1 MPKNVDVNEFIKL
14 LNDQVDT
21 GIYVWGGDGEDLC
34 QMVDPLKWISGKETS
49 VVNYKRSVNLFE
61 KRLAAGDNPIRA
73 FDCSG
78 LIYWALK
85 TLSILSKDISS
96 RGLYQKCA
104 KIDKMELQRGDLV
117 FIFDDDAGQIVH
129 VGAYV
134 GNGYVIDA
142 RGRDVGVVR
151 TKLASRKFNRFG
163 RLPGAF
169 IDHPDIPEG
178 YHVLQVVGGRVHVRA
193 GDNKYTK
200 KLFTA
205 HRGEMYPI
213 VGQGASMWWEIEY
226 EPGMTGYIS
235 NDLKYTRVV
244 IPDE

>member
-14 LNDQVDT
+14 LDAQVDT

-49 VVNYKRSVNLFE
+49 VANYKRSVNLFE
-61 KRLAAGDNPIRA
+61 KRLAAGKNPIRA

-78 LIYWALK
+78 LIYWSLK
-85 TLSILSKDISS
+85 TLGILSKDVSS
-96 RGLYQKCA
+96 RGLYKKCR
-104 KIDKMELQRGDLV
+104 KIDKSELQRGDLV
-117 FIFDDDAGQIVH
+117 FVSDELGKIVH

-134 GNGYVIDA
+134 GDGYVIDA
-142 RGRDVGVVR
+142 RGRDVGVVL
-151 TKLASRKFNRFG
+151 TKLASRNFNRFG
-163 RLPGAF
+163 RLPDAF
-169 IDHPDIPEG
+169 IDHPEIPEG
-178 YHVLQVVGGRVHVRA
+178 YHVLQVVGDRVHVRV

-205 HRGEMYPI
+205 NRGDMFPI
-213 VGQGASMWWEIEY
+213 VGQGASGWWEIEY

-235 NDLKYTRVV
+235 NNTKYTRAV